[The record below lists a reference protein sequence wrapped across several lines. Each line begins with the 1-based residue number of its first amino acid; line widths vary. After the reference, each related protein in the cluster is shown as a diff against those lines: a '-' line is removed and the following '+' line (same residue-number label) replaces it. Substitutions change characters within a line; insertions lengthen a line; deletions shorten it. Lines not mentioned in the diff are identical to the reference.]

1 MSELVAVI
9 LAAGKGT
16 RMKSKL
22 PKVLHKI
29 GGKPM
34 LQHVLDAADAAGA
47 ARKVVVVG
55 HEAELVE
62 AMVGEQAQMA
72 LQAEQL
78 GTGHAV
84 MQTEAVLKD
93 FCGTVMIICGDTPLL
108 EAAELKKFYEGHV
121 ASQAAATVLTA
132 FMDDPAGYGR
142 IIRDADGNVLG
153 IVEEKDAVLE
163 QKAIKE
169 INTGIYCVEAPL
181 LFGVLATLTCDN
193 AQGEYYLTDVLAKLN
208 VMGKKVGGVATADS
222 DMIMGINSRRQLAE
236 AENIMRRRI
245 LNKLMDDGVTI
256 MDPASTF
263 IEKGVEIGR
272 DTVIYPYT
280 WLEGATKIGEDCQI
294 GPNVRL
300 TNVRI
305 GDTAELQFVYG
316 HDCEVQDNVVIG
328 PYVHLRPDTV
338 IGNNVKI
345 GNFVEVK
352 NSHVGT
358 GSKLPHLSYIG
369 DSDIGRSVNIG
380 CGCITVNYDGKK
392 KHRTIIEDNAFV
404 GCNSNM
410 VAPVTIGAGAYIGAG
425 STITKDV
432 PGDDLGIARAKQK
445 NIEGWAAKYRNG

>member
-1 MSELVAVI
+1 
-9 LAAGKGT
+9 
-16 RMKSKL
+16 
-22 PKVLHKI
+22 
-29 GGKPM
+29 M

-300 TNVRI
+300 SNVRI

>member
-208 VMGKKVGGVATADS
+208 AMGKKVGGVATADS

-236 AENIMRRRI
+236 AENIMRQRI

-263 IEKGVEIGR
+263 IEKGVEIGQ

-280 WLEGATKIGEDCQI
+280 WLEGTTKIGEDCQI

-305 GDTAELQFVYG
+305 GNTAELQFVYG

-338 IGNNVKI
+338 IGDNVKI

-369 DSDIGRSVNIG
+369 DSDIGSSVNIG

>member
-1 MSELVAVI
+1 M
-9 LAAGKGT
+9 
-16 RMKSKL
+16 
-22 PKVLHKI
+22 
-29 GGKPM
+29 
-34 LQHVLDAADAAGA
+34 
-47 ARKVVVVG
+47 VVG

-181 LFGVLATLTCDN
+181 LFEVLAILTCDN

-208 VMGKKVGGVATADS
+208 AMGKKVGGVATADS

-236 AENIMRRRI
+236 AENIMRQRI

-263 IEKGVEIGR
+263 IEKGVEIGQ

-280 WLEGATKIGEDCQI
+280 WLEGTTKIGEDCQI

-305 GDTAELQFVYG
+305 GNTAELQFVYG

-328 PYVHLRPDTV
+328 PYVHLRPYTV
-338 IGNNVKI
+338 IGDNVKI

-369 DSDIGRSVNIG
+369 DSDIGSSVNIG